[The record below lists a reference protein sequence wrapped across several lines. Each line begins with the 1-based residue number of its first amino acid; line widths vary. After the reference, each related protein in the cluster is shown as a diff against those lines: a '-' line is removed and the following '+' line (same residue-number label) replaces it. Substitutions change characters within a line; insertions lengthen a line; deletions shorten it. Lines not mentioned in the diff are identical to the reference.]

1 MEKEGL
7 QDHQAPK
14 ASQVP
19 KVYLVYPAKRA
30 NVDSRE
36 LRE

>member
-1 MEKEGL
+1 MVKEGL

-14 ASQVP
+14 ASQVH
-19 KVYLVYPAKRA
+19 KVYLVYPVKRA